1 MPSVNYILLQRLR
14 EKMNKIFF
22 SHLSPWQIIVV
33 RQEGLSSYIRSV
45 LKDFLKHASELATYQ
60 DYLDFVKPTCK
71 PTTYERKVSAI
82 NMIELFDKYEVFPT
96 VNSKVNFWKQHKYES
111 LPDEYRSVIDSYKVL
126 AYSRGICKTSIVGF
140 ILTGVNFFVY
150 LQSCGSTTLDNIREE
165 DILNYFY
172 DATSDAII
180 RGYDLLYKIKYIL
193 NTSLNKNPG
202 CSRIIPLLPII
213 RKRTRVY
220 QALNEDEIEKLRVF
234 LMDETSRISRRDRAI
249 LIIALYTGMRGGDIM
264 SLTFSD
270 IDWKMNLITLN
281 QNKTGTPL
289 TIPLRPVVGNAIWNY
304 ITLERPHSTC
314 KNIFM
319 LADKRIAP
327 ITPAA
332 IRSIT
337 VPVFEKSGI
346 RQNGETTGLYLFRHN
361 MATTLLRKGVKPLV
375 LSSILGH
382 ESPDSLTPYLAT
394 EITSLKR
401 CALNIDDFPIRKEV
415 FDIW

>member
-1 MPSVNYILLQRLR
+1 MDISNLKKSYPILIEHLQSNGYNKSYI
-14 EKMNKIFF
+14 EC
-22 SHLSPWQIIVV
+22 
-33 RQEGLSSYIRSV
+33 IRSV

-60 DYLDFVKPTCK
+60 DYLYFVKPTCK
-71 PTTYERKVSAI
+71 PATYERKVSAI

-111 LPDEYRSVIDSYKVL
+111 LSDEYRSVINSYKEL
-126 AYSRGICKTSIVGF
+126 AYSRGICKTSIDGF
-140 ILTGVNFFVY
+140 VLTGVNFFVY

-180 RGYDLLYKIKYIL
+180 RGHDLLYKIKYIL
-193 NTSLNKNPG
+193 NASLNKNPG
-202 CSRIIPLLPII
+202 CSHIIPLLPII
-213 RKRTRVY
+213 RKRARVY

-234 LMDETSRISRRDRAI
+234 LIDETSRISRRDRAI

-270 IDWKMNLITLN
+270 IDWKKNLITLN

-304 ITLERPHSTC
+304 ITLERPRSTC
-314 KNIFM
+314 KNIFL

-337 VPVFEKSGI
+337 VPVFEKLGI
-346 RQNGETTGLYLFRHN
+346 RQNGGTTGLYLFRHN
-361 MATTLLRKGVKPLV
+361 MATTLLRKGVETPV